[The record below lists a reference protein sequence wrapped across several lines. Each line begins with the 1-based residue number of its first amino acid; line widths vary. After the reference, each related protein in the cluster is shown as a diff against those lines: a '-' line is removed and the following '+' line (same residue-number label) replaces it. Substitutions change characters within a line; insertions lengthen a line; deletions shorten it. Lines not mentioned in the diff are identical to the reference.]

1 MNGPERMFS
10 EHRREQRRSGIMWLI
25 LALVLAM
32 TLGFSWRSDRRADS
46 SDKRFAASNSQV
58 DALKGQ
64 VTTNGELARSAKEA
78 ADEANRRLA
87 AAGKPTV
94 PVPSQPPVTPSA
106 PPEGAQGPPGPQG
119 PPGIQGPPGP
129 VGLAGQSPVCL
140 LLPSKCVGPKG
151 ATGPQGETGPQGPQG
166 DPGATGET
174 GPQGPAGP
182 QGEVGP
188 QGPAGADGK
197 DGRGIADTDC
207 QDDGTWLITYTDGTK
222 QTARGPCRFVMPPAT
237 N

>member
-1 MNGPERMFS
+1 MIGPERIVA
-10 EHRREQRRSGIMWLI
+10 EHQRERRRSGIIWLALALI
-25 LALVLAM
+25 LAM
-32 TLGFSWRSDRRADS
+32 SLGFAYRTDHRADD
-46 SDKRFAASNSQV
+46 SDKRFAA
-58 DALKGQ
+58 ATYEAETLKGQ
-64 VTTNGELARSAKEA
+64 VSANGQLAKSAKEA

-94 PVPSQPPVTPSA
+94 PVPSQPPVTPST

-129 VGLAGQSPVCL
+129 IGLTGQSPLCL
-140 LLPSKCVGPKG
+140 LLPTKCVGPKG
-151 ATGPQGETGPQGPQG
+151 DTGPQGEQGAQGPKG

-174 GPQGPAGP
+174 GPEGPTGP

-222 QTARGPCRFVMPPAT
+222 DTSRGPCRIAVPPVT